1 MKKKQLG
8 QFFTENSDYILAGL
22 SKFVE
27 GKDVQDPFAG
37 NKDLMSWAKKHG
49 AKKVSGYD
57 IDETLVDNKS
67 VFLNDS
73 LKNPKKYKFVITNPP
88 YLHKNKAS
96 LETKKNYFSANNS
109 IFEDLYQVS
118 IKSILDSEEG
128 IVIVP
133 LNFLSAENSSK
144 IRTFF
149 FNKFEILHVN
159 FFFERVFE
167 DTTYNVISFYY
178 RKKQKSSDSII
189 FTNTIYPKKITGIL
203 RIKKE
208 FGWKIGGEFVTKI
221 KNTKNIL
228 GIRRLT
234 EDMIKPGGT
243 KMRIAYTS
251 LKNIREYH
259 IDESLVKKLRNNI
272 LLLNSIDSKNHK
284 KIRLENVKKY
294 DIEGVIG
301 KHSSRNLAYLI
312 LDKNIDVKDQI
323 KLIDYFN
330 NELNDARKEYLSF
343 FLTNFR
349 DNNRKRISFD
359 FSYKLLNYLYQKH
372 IDHGLQNELF

>member
-133 LNFLSAENSSK
+133 LNFLSAENSAK
-144 IRTFF
+144 IRKIFF
-149 FNKFEILHVN
+149 HL
-159 FFFERVFE
+159 
-167 DTTYNVISFYY
+167 
-178 RKKQKSSDSII
+178 
-189 FTNTIYPKKITGIL
+189 
-203 RIKKE
+203 
-208 FGWKIGGEFVTKI
+208 
-221 KNTKNIL
+221 
-228 GIRRLT
+228 
-234 EDMIKPGGT
+234 
-243 KMRIAYTS
+243 
-251 LKNIREYH
+251 
-259 IDESLVKKLRNNI
+259 LV
-272 LLLNSIDSKNHK
+272 
-284 KIRLENVKKY
+284 
-294 DIEGVIG
+294 
-301 KHSSRNLAYLI
+301 
-312 LDKNIDVKDQI
+312 
-323 KLIDYFN
+323 
-330 NELNDARKEYLSF
+330 
-343 FLTNFR
+343 
-349 DNNRKRISFD
+349 
-359 FSYKLLNYLYQKH
+359 
-372 IDHGLQNELF
+372 